1 MSKNQ
6 IKAAVVALSPLAL
19 FVAAQAHATEFDTFS
34 ATNGKDVVA
43 AVYNVGKDYF
53 LLIIGALLAAGLL
66 ITGIFWGY
74 QKVKGL
80 MKARKRV

>member
-1 MSKNQ
+1 MITNR
-6 IKAAVVALSPLAL
+6 IKAGIAALSPLAL
-19 FVAAQAHATEFDTFS
+19 FVAMQAKATEFDTLS
-34 ATNGKDVVA
+34 ATDARDVVA
-43 AVYNVGKDYF
+43 DVYNVGKDYF

-80 MKARKRV
+80 MKARKKV